1 MPALPKS
8 TSLCSRLNGY
18 FLCLLGF
25 FLVLM
30 SSWLPLVAQMA
41 SRRAPL
47 PHIWLSKIV
56 NGVVFVLQMHQIRAT
71 PQMEPEGDSAAS
83 DAPWCSGLVWGL
95 GGLFGAVTPPGQYLA
110 LFAYCSGSNVD
121 IWFAFTIRW
130 HCAWSFMS
138 YSFTGTFSILYSGR
152 RHELY
157 CFFCYTVIGH
167 SSSLPSESS
176 LP

>member
-8 TSLCSRLNGY
+8 MSLCSRLNGF

-41 SRRAPL
+41 SRRAP

-83 DAPWCSGLVWGL
+83 DAPWCSGTVHGL
-95 GGLFGAVTPPGQYLA
+95 SCRIHLPVPFPFFIVVDGMGFIVFFVTQP
-110 LFAYCSGSNVD
+110 
-121 IWFAFTIRW
+121 
-130 HCAWSFMS
+130 
-138 YSFTGTFSILYSGR
+138 
-152 RHELY
+152 
-157 CFFCYTVIGH
+157 
-167 SSSLPSESS
+167 
-176 LP
+176 